1 MGFRLEEDMA
11 DSNPPPVEPGYV
23 RDYISGLPVPATP
36 EELDAVQVLARRLVE
51 DFGYPREHIR
61 TRPQHRVRK
70 SPSDDRRTYPVDIAV
85 FASPDH
91 QEQTL
96 QMIAECKRKDR
107 RTGLRQLE
115 IYMAMSLATVGIW
128 FNGKEH
134 AYVRKIA
141 RADGTLR
148 FEEIP
153 SVPRFGERL
162 DDVGKHRRS
171 QLTRPT
177 NLRATF
183 RDLRNHLAANAIGI
197 TRDEA
202 LAQEIINLLFCKIY
216 DEINSAP
223 DDLVRFRSGID
234 EDAETVHDRIV
245 YLFQAVKEE
254 YPDVFD
260 SSDRV
265 SLDPASTLYVVGEIQ
280 NYCVTE
286 ADRDAIGDAFE
297 VFIGPALR
305 GAEGQFFTPRNVVQL
320 MVDLVDPKPGES
332 VIDPACG
339 SGGFLISAL
348 AHIWASVDSEGES
361 KAWSDVQVDRRKRDI
376 ATRYF
381 RGADKDRFLA
391 RVTKAYM
398 ALVGDGRG
406 GVFCENMLAPPDSWE
421 ASARARMALGT
432 FDVVLTNP
440 PFGSKISVEDAQI
453 LGQYTLAR
461 KWQTDRETGIPQPT
475 QDLNPRRPP
484 QVLFL
489 ERCLSLLKPG
499 GRLGIILPESML
511 GSPSHRYVREFLMGA
526 ARIRGIIAMPEPLFK
541 TSGRSG
547 THTKVCVVLIENVE
561 PSEPHDI
568 FVADA
573 EWCGHDS
580 RSNPTIRRLDD
591 GTEELLDDVPLIAKR
606 FREIY
611 GDPRSFWD
619 EME

>member
-1 MGFRLEEDMA
+1 MKDMA
-11 DSNPPPVEPGYV
+11 NPALPPVEPGHV
-23 RDYISGLPVPATP
+23 RDYISGLPVLATP
-36 EELDAVQVLARRLVE
+36 EETEAVQVLARRLVE

-61 TRPQHRVRK
+61 TRPQHRVRR
-70 SPSDDRRTYPVDIAV
+70 SPSDDRRSYPVDIAV

-91 QEQTL
+91 LEL
-96 QMIAECKRKDR
+96 ELEMIVECKRKDR
-107 RTGLRQLE
+107 RSGLRQLE
-115 IYMAMSLATVGIW
+115 LYMTMSLATVGIW
-128 FNGKEH
+128 FNGEEH
-134 AYVRKIA
+134 AYIRKIV
-141 RADGTLR
+141 RPDGTLR
-148 FEEIP
+148 FDEIP
-153 SVPRFGERL
+153 SIPRYGERL
-162 DDVGKHRRS
+162 VDIGKHRRS
-171 QLTRPT
+171 QLSRPT

-216 DEINSAP
+216 DELNSAP
-223 DDLVRFRSGID
+223 TDLVEFRSGVD
-234 EDAETVHDRIV
+234 EDAGTVHDRIV
-245 YLFQAVKEE
+245 QLFQSVKDE
-254 YPDVFD
+254 YPDVLD
-260 SSDRV
+260 PGDRI
-265 SLDPASTLYVVGEIQ
+265 SLDPASTLYVVGELQ

-339 SGGFLISAL
+339 SGGFLIGAL
-348 AHIWASVDSEGES
+348 AHVWASVDVEGGDKS
-361 KAWSDVQVDRRKRDI
+361 WSPVQIDRRKRDI

-406 GVFCENMLAPPDSWE
+406 GVFCENTLASPDSWSGD
-421 ASARARMALGT
+421 AKARMKLGT

-440 PFGSKISVEDAQI
+440 PFGSKISIEDAQV
-453 LGQYTLAR
+453 LAQYKLAR
-461 KWQTDRETGIPQPT
+461 KWRTDRKTSVPEPT
-475 QDLNPRRPP
+475 QDLSPRRPP

-489 ERCLSLLKPG
+489 ERCLALLKPG

-511 GSPSHRYVREFLMGA
+511 GSPSHRYVREFLMSS

-547 THTKVCVVLIENVE
+547 THTKVCVVLIENVA
-561 PSEPHDI
+561 PNDSYDI

-580 RSNPTIRRLDD
+580 RSNPTIRRLED
-591 GTEELLDDVPLIAKR
+591 GTEELLDDVPLIADR
-606 FREIY
+606 FRELY
-611 GDPRSFWD
+611 GDPRSFWS
-619 EME
+619 ETE